1 MKAALDAK
9 ETRKV
14 SVILARQDSMRT
26 QAPRTSGA
34 THASH
39 PSSGLIALAEA
50 TSVEL
55 PFAMGDVIAGK
66 YQVLKLIGS
75 GGMGYVVSAMHVE
88 LGEVVA
94 LKFLR
99 PEALQIPELVERFA
113 REARAAAKIR
123 SEHVARVFDVGT
135 LPDGVPFIVMEHL
148 AGQDLADV
156 LAKGGPLPVKVAVE
170 YVMQACEALAAAHAA
185 GVVHRDIKPENLFL
199 TQHAQGLDFIKILD
213 FGISKVALTPG
224 GKRAFARTTMPIGS
238 PVYMS
243 PEQIRS
249 SESVDARTDIWS
261 LGCVLFELLTGV
273 VAFDEPTLMQ
283 LSAAILE
290 QDPIPLRTLVPDAPE
305 ELEAVILR
313 CLEKDVDKRYGNV
326 AELAIALYPFAPRRS
341 RISAERCYHA
351 LKNAGIDCPEF
362 EIQSVFPPSMGDV
375 AVPSSGSP
383 RRTTT
388 SLRSS
393 TPARQTSSAKAT
405 MPQAPLSTPL
415 QITAEEVASLR
426 PTKKYKLAGLI
437 ALVAVAA
444 CGSFF
449 ALRAHPDLLDGS
461 PDATQAAHTPQSTSA
476 AFGAAVPRAEAKVG
490 SVAAPI
496 DLDALPI
503 EPSASGTPAASHA
516 QHSSNFAAS
525 HRAIAP
531 AVVAKG
537 AAAPHKHAGDD
548 ELDVGY

>member
-1 MKAALDAK
+1 MQTPAPRVRG
-9 ETRKV
+9 T
-14 SVILARQDSMRT
+14 T
-26 QAPRTSGA
+26 QASP
-34 THASH
+34 

-50 TSVEL
+50 TTVDM
-55 PFAMGDVIAGK
+55 PFAPGDIIAGK
-66 YQVLKLIGS
+66 YEILKLIGS

-99 PEALQIPELVERFA
+99 PEALQIEELVERFA

-156 LAKGGPLPVKVAVE
+156 LAQGGALPIKVAVE

-185 GVVHRDIKPENLFL
+185 GVIHRDIKPENLFL
-199 TQHAQGLDFIKILD
+199 TRHAQGLDFIKILD

-249 SESVDARTDIWS
+249 SENVDARTDIWS

-290 QDPIPLRTLVPDAPE
+290 QDPVPLRTLVPDAPV
-305 ELEAVILR
+305 ELEDVLLR
-313 CLEKDVDKRYGNV
+313 CLQKDVSKRYGNI

-351 LKNAGIDCPEF
+351 LKNAGVECPEF

-375 AVPSSGSP
+375 PVPSSGA
-383 RRTTT
+383 
-388 SLRSS
+388 
-393 TPARQTSSAKAT
+393 PARVLTPTPTTLREERESAPAT
-405 MPQAPLSTPL
+405 
-415 QITAEEVASLR
+415 ITKEELESLR
-426 PTKKYKLAGLI
+426 PTRKYKVAGLI
-437 ALVAVAA
+437 AVVVVAA
-444 CGSFF
+444 AASFLVVRSRS
-449 ALRAHPDLLDGS
+449 ADLLGGS
-461 PDATQAAHTPQSTSA
+461 AAAAQAQNAGASQGTAA
-476 AFGAAVPRAEAKVG
+476 AFGTSLPKPTVKIG

-496 DLDALPI
+496 DLDALPF
-503 EPSASGTPAASHA
+503 EAPSAANSAPSASARAGRQTASGVSRRAAAPAA
-516 QHSSNFAAS
+516 AA
-525 HRAIAP
+525 RAATST
-531 AVVAKG
+531 
-537 AAAPHKHAGDD
+537 APHKHTGEDD
-548 ELDVGY
+548 PDVGY

>member
-1 MKAALDAK
+1 
-9 ETRKV
+9 
-14 SVILARQDSMRT
+14 MRT
-26 QAPRTSGA
+26 PAPRISGA

-39 PSSGLIALAEA
+39 PSSGLIALSEA
-50 TSVEL
+50 TSVEM

-66 YQVLKLIGS
+66 YEVLKLIGS

-156 LAKGGPLPVKVAVE
+156 LAHGGPLPIKVAVE

-199 TQHAQGLDFIKILD
+199 TRHAQGLDFIKILD

-305 ELEAVILR
+305 ELEAVLLR
-313 CLEKDVDKRYGNV
+313 CLEKDVDKRYGNI

-351 LKNAGIDCPEF
+351 LKNAGVECPEF
-362 EIQSVFPPSMGDV
+362 EIQSVYPPSMGEMP
-375 AVPSSGSP
+375 VPSSGSP
-383 RRTTT
+383 NRTTLAT
-388 SLRSS
+388 RSS
-393 TPARQTSSAKAT
+393 TPSRATRSAKLTLPEA
-405 MPQAPLSTPL
+405 QISAPAE
-415 QITAEEVASLR
+415 ITAEEVASLR
-426 PTKKYKLAGLI
+426 PNKKYKVLGLV
-437 ALVAVAA
+437 ALVAIAAAGAFVAV
-444 CGSFF
+444 
-449 ALRAHPDLLDGS
+449 RVRPDLLASS
-461 PDATQAAHTPQSTSA
+461 PGATQAAHGAQSL
-476 AFGAAVPRAEAKVG
+476 AFGAAVAKTEAKVG

-503 EPSASGTPAASHA
+503 EPSAPGTPSAAASHA
-516 QHSSNFAAS
+516 PHPGGPTAQ
-525 HRAIAP
+525 RRTQPVP
-531 AVVAKG
+531 ALSKSGV
-537 AAAPHKHAGDD
+537 APHKHAGDD

>member
-1 MKAALDAK
+1 
-9 ETRKV
+9 
-14 SVILARQDSMRT
+14 MRT
-26 QAPRTSGA
+26 PAPRTSTGA
-34 THASH
+34 TQARP

-50 TSVEL
+50 NTVEM
-55 PFAMGDVIAGK
+55 PFAIGDIIAGK
-66 YQVLKLIGS
+66 YEVLKLIGS
-75 GGMGYVVSAMHVE
+75 GGMGYVVSAMHIE

-99 PEALQIPELVERFA
+99 PEALQIEELVERFA

-156 LAKGGPLPVKVAVE
+156 LAHGGPLPVKVAVE

-185 GVVHRDIKPENLFL
+185 GVIHRDIKPENLFL
-199 TQHAQGLDFIKILD
+199 TRHAQGLDFIKILD

-224 GKRAFARTTMPIGS
+224 GKRAFVRTMMPIGS

-249 SESVDARTDIWS
+249 SEHVDPRTDIWS

-290 QDPIPLRTLVPDAPE
+290 QDPVPLRALVPDAPP
-305 ELEAVILR
+305 ELEEVVLR
-313 CLEKDVDKRYGNV
+313 CLEKDADKRYGNI

-351 LKNAGIDCPEF
+351 LKNAGIECPEF
-362 EIQSVFPPSMGDV
+362 DLQSEYPPSMGEV
-375 AVPSSGSP
+375 ATPSSGSP
-383 RRTTT
+383 ARV
-388 SLRSS
+388 S
-393 TPARQTSSAKAT
+393 TPARVSASARSSARLSAVGRAGAPASVTLPEVHASANAPAT
-405 MPQAPLSTPL
+405 
-415 QITAEEVASLR
+415 ITREELESLR
-426 PTKKYKLAGLI
+426 PNKKYKVAGLL
-437 ALVAVAA
+437 ALVAVVAA
-444 CGSFF
+444 GSFV
-449 ALRAHPDLLDGS
+449 ALRARPDLLGGT
-461 PDATQAAHTPQSTSA
+461 PATAQAAQPAAA
-476 AFGAAVPRAEAKVG
+476 AFGAAVPKGEPKAG

-496 DLDALPI
+496 DLDDLPV
-503 EPSASGTPAASHA
+503 EPSATGSAQSAASARAQHPAATGMPRR
-516 QHSSNFAAS
+516 AA
-525 HRAIAP
+525 AP
-531 AVVAKG
+531 MGMKAAPVAG
-537 AAAPHKHAGDD
+537 APHKHGGDD
-548 ELDVGY
+548 EPDVGY

>member
-1 MKAALDAK
+1 MKPALDAK
-9 ETRKV
+9 ETRRA
-14 SVILARQDSMRT
+14 SVILARDERMMRT
-26 QAPRTSGA
+26 LEPRFSG
-34 THASH
+34 SLQSG
-39 PSSGLIALAEA
+39 PSSAVVALAEA

-55 PFAMGDVIAGK
+55 PFAPGDLIAGK
-66 YQVLKLIGS
+66 YEVLKLIGS
-75 GGMGYVVSAMHVE
+75 GGMGYVVSATHVE

-148 AGQDLADV
+148 AGQDLSDV
-156 LAKGGPLPVKVAVE
+156 LSQGGPLPVKVSVE

-185 GVVHRDIKPENLFL
+185 GVIHRDIKPENLFL
-199 TQHAQGLDFIKILD
+199 TRHAQGLDFIKILD

-224 GKRAFARTTMPIGS
+224 GKRGFARTTMPIGS

-249 SESVDARTDIWS
+249 SENVDARTDIWS

-290 QDPIPLRTLVPDAPE
+290 QDPVPLRTLVPDAPV
-305 ELEAVILR
+305 ELEEVVMR
-313 CLEKDVDKRYGNV
+313 CLEKDADKRYSNI

-351 LKNAGIDCPEF
+351 LKNAGVDCPDF
-362 EIQSVFPPSMGDV
+362 DLQSVFPPSLGDIP
-375 AVPSSGSP
+375 VPSSNPGGRMTSP
-383 RRTTT
+383 GVV
-388 SLRSS
+388 SLAAPS
-393 TPARQTSSAKAT
+393 ARAT
-405 MPQAPLSTPL
+405 ATLPQAQLSAPGVV
-415 QITAEEVASLR
+415 TAEEMASLR
-426 PTKKYKLAGLI
+426 PGKKYKLAGVV
-437 ALVAVAA
+437 ALLAVAA
-444 CGSFF
+444 AAF
-449 ALRAHPDLLDGS
+449 AVVHVRDLEASG
-461 PDATQAAHTPQSTSA
+461 PAAVAAPASKTAQPSTT
-476 AFGAAVPRAEAKVG
+476 AFGASVPRGEVKAG
-490 SVAAPI
+490 SVASPI
-496 DLDALPI
+496 DLDALAV
-503 EPSASGTPAASHA
+503 EPTSATSSASAHA
-516 QHSSNFAAS
+516 PHPSNFAQP
-525 HRAIAP
+525 RRAP
-531 AVVAKG
+531 AAPAAKSAG
-537 AAAPHKHAGDD
+537 AAHKHSGED

>member
-1 MKAALDAK
+1 
-9 ETRKV
+9 
-14 SVILARQDSMRT
+14 MRT
-26 QAPRTSGA
+26 PAPRISGA

-39 PSSGLIALAEA
+39 PSSGLVALAEA

-55 PFAMGDVIAGK
+55 PFAMGEVIAGK
-66 YQVLKLIGS
+66 YEVLKLIGS

-156 LAKGGPLPVKVAVE
+156 LAHGGPLPIKVAVE

-199 TQHAQGLDFIKILD
+199 TRHAQGLDFIKILD

-305 ELEAVILR
+305 ELEAVLLN
-313 CLEKDVDKRYGNV
+313 CLEKDVEKRYGNI

-362 EIQSVFPPSMGDV
+362 EIQSVYPPSMGEV
-375 AVPSSGSP
+375 PVPSSGAP
-383 RRTTT
+383 LRETT

-393 TPARQTSSAKAT
+393 TPARQPSSAKAT
-405 MPQAPLSTPL
+405 LPRTRISAPAQVTD
-415 QITAEEVASLR
+415 EELAALR
-426 PTKKYKLAGLI
+426 PTKKYKLMGLI

-444 CGSFF
+444 CGSFL
-449 ALRAHPDLLDGS
+449 ALRAHPELLGS
-461 PDATQAAHTPQSTSA
+461 APGGAQGAQRPQSTSA
-476 AFGAAVPRAEAKVG
+476 ELGAATPKAEAKAG

-496 DLDALPI
+496 DLDALPV
-503 EPSASGTPAASHA
+503 EPSSSGASSAGSSHA
-516 QHSSNFAAS
+516 QHPSN
-525 HRAIAP
+525 
-531 AVVAKG
+531 G
-537 AAAPHKHAGDD
+537 A
-548 ELDVGY
+548 

>member
-1 MKAALDAK
+1 
-9 ETRKV
+9 
-14 SVILARQDSMRT
+14 MRT
-26 QAPRTSGA
+26 PAPRTPGA
-34 THASH
+34 TQARP

-50 TSVEL
+50 NSVEM
-55 PFAMGDVIAGK
+55 PFAIGDVISGK
-66 YQVLKLIGS
+66 YEVLKLIGS

-99 PEALQIPELVERFA
+99 PEALQIEELVERFA

-135 LPDGVPFIVMEHL
+135 LPDGIPFIVMEHL

-156 LAKGGPLPVKVAVE
+156 LAHGGPLPIKVAVE

-185 GVVHRDIKPENLFL
+185 GVIHRDIKPENLFL
-199 TQHAQGLDFIKILD
+199 TRHAQGLDFIKILD

-224 GKRAFARTTMPIGS
+224 KRAFVRTMMPIGS

-249 SESVDARTDIWS
+249 SEHVDPRTDIWS

-290 QDPIPLRTLVPDAPE
+290 QDPVPLRALVPDAPV
-305 ELEAVILR
+305 ELEEVVLR
-313 CLEKDVDKRYGNV
+313 CLEKDVDKRYGNI

-362 EIQSVFPPSMGDV
+362 DVQSVYPPSMGELPT
-375 AVPSSGSP
+375 PSSGAPARVS
-383 RRTTT
+383 T
-388 SLRSS
+388 SARVSASARSS
-393 TPARQTSSAKAT
+393 ARLSAAGRRATTPTSVPLPEVHASASAPAT
-405 MPQAPLSTPL
+405 
-415 QITAEEVASLR
+415 ITRDELESLR
-426 PTKKYKLAGLI
+426 PSKKYKVAGLL
-437 ALVAVAA
+437 ALVAIAIA
-444 CGSFF
+444 GSFV
-449 ALRAHPDLLDGS
+449 ALRAHPDLLGG
-461 PDATQAAHTPQSTSA
+461 AALAAHGAEPTSA
-476 AFGAAVPRAEAKVG
+476 ALGAALPKGEPKVG
-490 SVAAPI
+490 STASPI
-496 DLDALPI
+496 DLDDLPV
-503 EPSASGTPAASHA
+503 EHGAPRSAQSAAAGAQRPAASGL
-516 QHSSNFAAS
+516 S
-525 HRAIAP
+525 HRAAAP
-531 AVVAKG
+531 MG
-537 AAAPHKHAGDD
+537 MRPAAAAGTPRKHSGDD